1 MEKHLAMILSGARLN
16 GDFFLPSQLPIWT
29 WSVPTRLH
37 DAIEA
42 VKPLSPAESRLGD
55 LIVAIIS

>member
-1 MEKHLAMILSGARLN
+1 MILSGARLN
-16 GDFFLPSQLPIWT
+16 GDFFQPSQLPIFDM
-29 WSVPTRLH
+29 VGPHGIRLH

-42 VKPLSPAESRLGD
+42 VKPLSPAESRLWD